1 MNVYSSIIN
10 NSQKEETIKRA
21 IDRWMD
27 KQNTVYPEIHYNIM
41 LTIIY
46 IMTEYY
52 SIRKRNEVQNMT
64 NTLKKL
70 LSEKK
75 PHERPHSE
83 YTKYSE

>member
-1 MNVYSSIIN
+1 
-10 NSQKEETIKRA
+10 
-21 IDRWMD
+21 
-27 KQNTVYPEIHYNIM
+27 M

-52 SIRKRNEVQNMT
+52 SIRKRNEVHNMT

>member
-52 SIRKRNEVQNMT
+52 SIRKRNEVHNMT